1 MGHRRTSTAAKI
13 ARPSMTGVFPRPRLF
28 RLLNHRRGHPIVWV
42 SGPPGSGKTTLVASY
57 LDSHSLPCLWYQVD
71 EGDSDVATFFYY
83 MGIAVEQAAPTKRQ
97 PLPLLTP
104 EYLPGLSVF
113 TKRYFEQLCAR
124 VASPFIIVFD
134 NYQDVSANSQFHDV
148 VRNGLSEIPEGVRV
162 ILISRGE
169 PPAQFAAFRAK
180 DRMAFIGWDE
190 IKFAL
195 PETRAFL
202 RIRGHTGFSRELILQ
217 LQDNTAGWAAGLVLL
232 TESSRTGDI
241 APPRASQT
249 PTQEIFD
256 YFALE
261 VFEKAD
267 DPTRAFLLK
276 TAFLPQITAAM
287 AARLTGVPQAGTRL
301 SALHRDNFFTAKR
314 AVPEDTYQYHPLFRQ
329 FLLSRAHEILPQGE
343 ISLLKRTA
351 ASALQESGRFEDAA
365 ALFIDAAEWKG
376 LTSLI
381 LRHGES
387 LVSQGRSGVLQA
399 WIESIPGDVLQHTP
413 WLLYWLG
420 ICRQAFDPSGSREC
434 FHKAFTQMDAS
445 GEEAGTLLSWSAAV
459 DTILAEWSDF
469 AELDPWIKWLDHRLG
484 PRSAFSSPRIEAC
497 VVSSM
502 AGALLTRMPF
512 HPDTRPWIERA
523 YALSQ
528 KSSDINVRILCCFHA
543 LHYYFWM
550 GDVSRSGIVHQEIQK
565 ILRSPLASPLHAIR
579 GRVGEALTYTWS
591 TASTEQALVSVQ
603 EGLKTARENDV
614 HLWDPIL
621 ISNGI
626 YAALTKGE
634 IARASEL
641 LQAMEPSPEN
651 RQRHAV
657 AQYHALAAWRDL
669 LAGSA
674 VSALGHM
681 GTALDIA
688 IETGMI
694 FPEIL
699 YRIGM
704 AQALHEN
711 AEYKKAFAQL
721 ISAEQLAR
729 SAKSEML
736 LYMSLLAKAQFL
748 LEQRKGRRPLLDG
761 ATEEERLAPLR
772 KALAI
777 GRKHGYINTLWGWRA
792 DVMADLCAAAL
803 EQGIEVEYVQHLVG
817 TRNLLPPADAAG
829 LEKWPF
835 PLKIYALGRFEILR
849 WGKPVV
855 FSGRVQKKPL
865 AMLKALLAF
874 GGREVPEAQ
883 LSDAIWPDAEG
894 DLAHISFKTTLSRL
908 RRLLGIENAVTVIEG
923 RVTLDPRYCWVDA
936 WTFEQ
941 SCGHLEQR
949 WKRALSRADMEKTLE
964 RARTAVDMYQGHFL
978 AGAGE
983 PVASVSFR
991 ERLREMCQRLLLGVG
1006 AHMEQRGQWQEAGEY
1021 YQKGIDSD
1029 DLAEEPY
1036 QRLMTCYLHAGKRT
1050 EGVRIYKRCK
1060 DRLSAVLG
1068 IEPSAKTEAIYQR
1081 LLAK

>member
-1 MGHRRTSTAAKI
+1 MRHPRTSIAAKI
-13 ARPSMTGVFPRPRLF
+13 ARPSLTGVFPRPRLF
-28 RLLNHRRGHPIVWV
+28 RVLDRRRGHPIVWV

-57 LDSHSLPCLWYQVD
+57 LDSHRLPCLWYQVD

-83 MGIAVEQAAPTKRQ
+83 MGLAVGQAAPTKRP

-113 TKRYFEQLCAR
+113 TKRYFEQLYAR
-124 VASPFIIVFD
+124 MVPPFIIVLD
-134 NYQDVSANSQFHDV
+134 NYQDVSIHCQFHDV
-148 VRNGLSEIPEGVRV
+148 VRNGLSVLPEGVRAV
-162 ILISRGE
+162 LISRSE
-169 PPAQFAAFRAK
+169 PPAQFTAFRAK
-180 DRMAFIGWDE
+180 RRMAFIGWDE
-190 IKFAL
+190 VRFAL
-195 PETRAFL
+195 PETRTFL
-202 RIRGHTGFSRELILQ
+202 RIRGHTGFPRKLILQ

-232 TESSRTGDI
+232 TERSETGGLT
-241 APPRASQT
+241 PPRLGPM

-267 DPTRAFLLK
+267 NPTQTFLLK
-276 TAFLPQITAAM
+276 TAFLPQITPAM
-287 AARLTGVPQAGTRL
+287 AQRLTGIAQASAIL
-301 SALHRDNFFTAKR
+301 SALHRNNFFTTKR
-314 AVPEDTYQYHPLFRQ
+314 VVHEDTFQYHPLFRQ
-329 FLLSRAHEILPQGE
+329 FLLSRAHEILPHGE

-381 LRHGES
+381 LSYAES
-387 LVSQGRSGVLQA
+387 LVSQGRSGALQA
-399 WIESIPGDVLQHTP
+399 WIESIPDDILQHTA

-420 ICRQAFDPSGSREC
+420 ICRQAFDPPGSREC
-434 FHKAFTQMDAS
+434 FQKAFTQMDAS
-445 GEEAGTLLSWSAAV
+445 GDEAGTLLSWSAAV
-459 DTILAEWSDF
+459 DTILAEWSNF
-469 AELDPWIKWLDHRLG
+469 AELDSWIGWLDNRLG
-484 PRSAFSSPRIEAC
+484 PRSPFSSPRIEAC

-512 HPDTRPWIERA
+512 HPDTRTWIERA
-523 YALSQ
+523 YVLSQ
-528 KSSDINVRILCCFHA
+528 KSTDINVRILCCFHA
-543 LHYYFWM
+543 LHYYFWI

-565 ILRSPLASPLHAIR
+565 IVRSPFASPLHAIR

-591 TASTEQALVSVQ
+591 TTRLEQALASVS
-603 EGLKTARENDV
+603 EGLRTARENDV

-621 ISNGI
+621 IANGI

-634 IARASEL
+634 IQRASDL

-688 IETGMI
+688 IETGMV

-699 YRIGM
+699 YRIAM
-704 AQALHEN
+704 AQVLHEN

-729 SAKSEML
+729 RSKSEML
-736 LYMSLLAKAQFL
+736 LYMSLLGKAQFL
-748 LEQRKGRRPLLDG
+748 LEERKGKRPLRDRDTG
-761 ATEEERLAPLR
+761 EEPLEPLR

-792 DVMADLCAAAL
+792 DVMTDICTLAL
-803 EQGIEVEYVQHLVG
+803 EQGIEVEYVQHLIS
-817 TRNLLPPADAAG
+817 TRNLLPPAETAG

-835 PLKIYALGRFEILR
+835 PLRIYALGRFEILR
-849 WGKPVV
+849 WGKAVV

-865 AMLKALLAF
+865 EMLKALLAF
-874 GGREVPEAQ
+874 GGRDVPEEQ

-908 RRLLGIENAVTVIEG
+908 RRLLGIENAVTVVEG
-923 RVTLDPRYCWVDA
+923 RVTLDARYCWVDA

-941 SCGHLEQR
+941 LCGYLEQR
-949 WKRALSRADMEKTLE
+949 WKPALSSEDTEKTLQ
-964 RARTAVDMYQGHFL
+964 RAKMAVDLYKGHFL
-978 AGAGE
+978 AGAAE
-983 PVASVSFR
+983 HLASASFR
-991 ERLREMCQRLLLGVG
+991 ERLREMYQRLLLRAGTN
-1006 AHMEQRGQWQEAGEY
+1006 MEQRGQWRVAGEY

-1029 DLAEEPY
+1029 DLAEEFY
-1036 QRLMTCYLHAGKRT
+1036 QRLMTCYLHLDKRA
-1050 EGVRIYKRCK
+1050 EAIRIYKRCK
-1060 DRLSAVLG
+1060 DRLSAILG
-1068 IEPSAKTEAIYQR
+1068 IEPSPKTEAIYQK
-1081 LLAK
+1081 LLS